1 MAIGSAIRLSIL
13 SLGMSRLFE
22 LLFAR
27 PVASLLVVV
36 GMVAAV
42 SVGALQ
48 LEVDFSPEQVY
59 SGQDDAVAFSE
70 EHKKLFRFEDT
81 LILIVLE
88 STDERDLVRS
98 DCFKWLT
105 RLADSAED
113 IEGVRSVTSVVTL
126 SRPTFRSIIAGE
138 AKWETWLPAELFE
151 NEDYTRQKLDGLPL
165 LNDTLISSNRRL
177 MLTLV
182 DIDPQ
187 ERQIQKARDH
197 LRRINELLETDPP
210 PTGTTTFLSGV
221 PAIRVDVIDSIVED
235 QMRMVPVC
243 SLLFLA
249 VSFFMF
255 RSVKV
260 TFLSMISCLV
270 SVGLTSGLMG
280 WFGVTFSVMSNMI
293 PPLLLIIAAANSVH
307 LLSRFQ
313 VEIAQCD
320 APDYVECARRTMNEM
335 SRTCALTLCTTGVG
349 FGSLILARADLLQKL
364 AIQAATGMA
373 CCYLG
378 LMLVIPQTLV
388 LCAPALAATSKRL
401 RETNSQT
408 RLAAFGQVIVRHNR
422 LICVV
427 HILLAIVTLWMC
439 RNIAINSYMFETYD
453 GDHPTMQAVTKLDD
467 QMSGLVSLEVQLRGP
482 VDRMLSPECAAA
494 MAEIR
499 REISADERVTFYR
512 DYIEILSVLDHG
524 RVLSD
529 DPEVVRRS
537 LRFVERTLRK
547 VDVSNLASPFLNQ
560 DQNAARVMLRLR
572 DVGSAGMNDL
582 IGKVTQ
588 IMEKHL
594 PEDIEFR
601 VTGDAYLHA
610 VCMDAFVRDLFNSLL
625 AASAVIFLL
634 ITLLFRSLKVGLIS
648 AIPNLFPLVTT
659 LGYMQVRGYE
669 LTAANVIVFAIS
681 LGIAVDDTIHFL
693 ARYRD
698 EIARKAVPDA
708 INGTLRSSG
717 RAIVLT
723 SVLIVSGLSVLVFSE
738 FVPTRRFAEL
748 TAVTMCSALPGDILL
763 LPALLSLFGKRRSEP
778 EGQKSDSEDRVST

>member
-1 MAIGSAIRLSIL
+1 
-13 SLGMSRLFE
+13 MSRLFE
-22 LLFAR
+22 LLFVR
-27 PVASLLVVV
+27 PVASLIVVV
-36 GMVAAV
+36 GCVAAI
-42 SVGALQ
+42 SAGALK
-48 LEVDFSPEQVY
+48 LNVDFSPEQVY
-59 SGQDDAVAFSE
+59 SGQDDAVEFSE
-70 EHKKLFRFEDT
+70 QHKKLFRFEDT

-88 STDERDLVRS
+88 STDDRKLSRGE
-98 DCFKWLT
+98 CFEWLQ
-105 RLADSAED
+105 RLADSARS
-113 IEGVRSVTSVVTL
+113 IEGVRDVTSVVTL
-126 SRPTFRSIIAGE
+126 TRPDARSIVGGNPR
-138 AKWETWLPAELFE
+138 WQTWLNPEHYG
-151 NEDYTRQKLDGLPL
+151 NDDYTTAQLDGLPL
-165 LNDTLISSNRRL
+165 LNDTLISSDRRL

-182 DIDPQ
+182 DIDPE
-187 ERQIQKARDH
+187 ERQIQRARDH
-197 LRRINELLETDPP
+197 LRHVNDLLASDPP
-210 PTGTTTFLSGV
+210 PAGTTTFVSGV

-249 VSFFMF
+249 VSLFMF

-260 TFLSMISCLV
+260 TFLSMVSCLV
-270 SVGLTSGLMG
+270 SVGLTCGLMG

-313 VEIAQCD
+313 VEMAHSES
-320 APDYVECARRTMNEM
+320 PDYVQCARRTMTEM
-335 SRTCALTLCTTGVG
+335 SQTCALTLCTTGVG
-349 FGSLILARADLLQKL
+349 FGSLILARAELLQNL

-388 LCAPALAATSKRL
+388 LCGPALATTGRRL
-401 RETNSQT
+401 KETQSQSW
-408 RLAAFGQVIVRHNR
+408 LAAFGRTIFRRNR

-427 HILLAIVTLWMC
+427 HILLAFGTLWMC

-453 GDHPTMQAVTKLDD
+453 GNHPTMQAVTKLDN
-467 QMSGLVSLEVQLRGP
+467 QMSGLVSLEVQLKAP
-482 VDRMLSPECAAA
+482 VKDLLSQNMASA
-494 MAEIR
+494 MCDIR
-499 REISADERVTFYR
+499 QQISADNRVTFYR

-524 RVLSD
+524 RALSED
-529 DPEVVRRS
+529 LEEAGRS
-537 LRFVERTLRK
+537 LNRIERIVNK
-547 VDVSNLASPFLNQ
+547 VDVRSLTSTFFNQ
-560 DQNAARVMLRLR
+560 DHEAARVMLRLR

-582 IGKVTQ
+582 IQEVSR
-588 IMEKHL
+588 IMKEEL
-594 PEDIEFR
+594 PDGTEFR

-634 ITLLFRSLKVGLIS
+634 ITLLFRSLKIGLIS
-648 AIPNLFPLVTT
+648 AIPNLFPLVMT
-659 LGYMQVRGYE
+659 LGYMQLRGYE

-698 EIARKAVPDA
+698 EVACKPVPDA
-708 INGTLRSSG
+708 IIGTLRSSG

-763 LPALLSLFGKRRSEP
+763 LPSLLSVFGRGKA
-778 EGQKSDSEDRVST
+778 GSDGPAGRELVSRLDSTDVEC